1 MSPLTRLILAVLA
14 LSALPAVAAAQT
26 QLSDAELAQQVGGLR
41 TPTGVDFNFGAVIRT
56 YVDGDLALQS
66 HLTWTDQGAVET
78 VDTGAATANL
88 SAQAAAAGIHIPGGV
103 TTGTLIPG
111 DNGATVVLH
120 DLASD
125 RVASLVLN
133 TADNRNIRQDTA
145 ITLDLPNMTQYQ
157 SDTIHQQMQMN
168 LQDAVGRAL
177 ESATH

>member
-1 MSPLTRLILAVLA
+1 MSRMTHLVLAVLA

-41 TPTGVDFNFGAVIRT
+41 TPTGVDFNFGAVVRT

-78 VDTGAATANL
+78 VDTGAATADL
-88 SAQAAAAGIHIPGGV
+88 AGQAAAAGIQIPGTNGAGIV
-103 TTGTLIPG
+103 IPG
-111 DNGATVVLH
+111 DNGSTVILH

-145 ITLDLPNMTQYQ
+145 ITLDLPNLQQYQ
-157 SDTIHQQMQMN
+157 TDTVRQQMQMN
-168 LQDAVGRAL
+168 LQDAVDRAL
-177 ESATH
+177 QNAAR